1 MLVLG
6 AKDSPRELVDT
17 GGHNPEH
24 WFSVSG
30 TLPGSTWEALA
41 ESWDALPPRLAEEE
55 RTVCHKVMT
64 PHQSP
69 RTQVIKSVVIH
80 VPSLQNQM
88 LAAKGDVSSQG
99 RCQHLR
105 LLPSPKSV
113 FHICQKDCQLGRPD
127 SKPPCRIGSSHSWEG
142 VWSKKS

>member
-1 MLVLG
+1 MSLLTLVLG
-6 AKDSPRELVDT
+6 TKDSPRELVDT
-17 GGHNPEH
+17 GGHNPER
-24 WFSVSG
+24 WLSVSG

-55 RTVCHKVMT
+55 KTFCLQVMT

-69 RTQVIKSVVIH
+69 ITQVIKSVVIH

-99 RCQHLR
+99 GCQHLR
-105 LLPSPKSV
+105 
-113 FHICQKDCQLGRPD
+113 
-127 SKPPCRIGSSHSWEG
+127 
-142 VWSKKS
+142 